1 MNESEFVEESLRLK
15 TQLFGLKT
23 SLDHLRKLFEFCL
36 LQFQNKNDAE
46 AKKIFSRYWH
56 MHNQE
61 LRVFHNLSENEIYNL
76 VKKRSTINNAKIKL
90 LQMGLKLTD
99 LADKLNSWTLKGKMV
114 YDAIRLCQSV
124 RKESKRAAA
133 QDVRSRIRE
142 MQQAKDEMVQVFD
155 LVKQLSVFMGVP
167 FVSSYI
173 TMYAAIFSQLG
184 NLCDKIAGYALKIAE
199 ETEAVLGQNGLMM
212 NPINNPNSVFSLS
225 KSWAAKEKMQTH

>member
-15 TQLFGLKT
+15 TQLVGLKT
-23 SLDHLRKLFEFCL
+23 SLDHLRRLFEFCL

-90 LQMGLKLTD
+90 LQMGLKLTE

-124 RKESKRAAA
+124 QKESKRTAA

-142 MQQAKDEMVQVFD
+142 MQQAKDEMVRVFE
-155 LVKQLSVFMGVP
+155 LVKQLAVFMAVP

-184 NLCDKIAGYALKIAE
+184 NLCDKIVGYAQRIVE
-199 ETEAVLGQNGLMM
+199 ETENALGQKSGLMRSL
-212 NPINNPNSVFSLS
+212 NEPNSLIHFHLEM
-225 KSWAAKEKMQTH
+225 KNLNNL